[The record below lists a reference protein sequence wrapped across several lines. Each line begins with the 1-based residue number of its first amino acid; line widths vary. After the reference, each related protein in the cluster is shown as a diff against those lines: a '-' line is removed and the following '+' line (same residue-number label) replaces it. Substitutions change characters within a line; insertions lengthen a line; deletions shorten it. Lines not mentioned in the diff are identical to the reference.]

1 MSDQISYDRTDSL
14 NFELGSRIDGQ
25 PVTYKS
31 SQPRDRYLAEAMTAL
46 SRARR

>member
-1 MSDQISYDRTDSL
+1 VI
-14 NFELGSRIDGQ
+14 
-25 PVTYKS
+25 YKS